1 MMEKKP
7 IKRAAVLHDMCSVG
21 RAAMT
26 NILPVLSV
34 MGVEACPVPTM
45 LLSTHTGGYGRP
57 VMCPVPEFPRECAS
71 HLKSQGIK
79 FDALFVGYMG
89 NAQVTDS
96 VLGFM
101 STYSDAMVI
110 FDPIMADNGR
120 YYQNFGES
128 YKRQLQ
134 KLLKY
139 SDIIT
144 PNFTESCF
152 LADEP
157 YTDRCGQS
165 ELLSVCWR
173 LEELGSR
180 RIVITSVP
188 LEGCSLGIAVYE
200 EGELEIFP
208 KEPAGRFYHG
218 TGDLFAA
225 VLLGRILQGR
235 ALVPAALSAHEFVS
249 LCIRKSDEYD
259 YDIREGILLE
269 PCLKYLMQEIL

>member
-1 MMEKKP
+1 
-7 IKRAAVLHDMCSVG
+7 
-21 RAAMT
+21 
-26 NILPVLSV
+26 
-34 MGVEACPVPTM
+34 
-45 LLSTHTGGYGRP
+45 
-57 VMCPVPEFPRECAS
+57 
-71 HLKSQGIK
+71 
-79 FDALFVGYMG
+79 
-89 NAQVTDS
+89 
-96 VLGFM
+96 M

-110 FDPIMADNGR
+110 FDPIMADNGQ

-165 ELLSVCWR
+165 ELLSVCRR